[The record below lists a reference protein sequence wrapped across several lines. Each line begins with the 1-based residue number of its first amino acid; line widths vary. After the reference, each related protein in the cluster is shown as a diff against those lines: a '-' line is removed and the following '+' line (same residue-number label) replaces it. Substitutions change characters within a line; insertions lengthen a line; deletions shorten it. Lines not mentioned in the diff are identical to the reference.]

1 MKNFLLLALLLAVFT
16 ASSQTLTKGKANTPR
31 KVDTTQYAK
40 ALQKITAEYD
50 QGKLAALYSIFSTR
64 RNLEKQEAI
73 AYALVNNL
81 PIQKYNEDG
90 TFDELQ
96 RIGPN
101 GTLLYY
107 SLHNVNAAISTRA
120 NHLNTGGTL
129 GLNVNGDG
137 LTAHVWD
144 GGPARP
150 THQEF
155 DGPGGTNR
163 VSINDGVTAINGNS
177 FHAQH
182 VTGTIVASGLVAAAK
197 GMAWQA
203 DAKTHDW
210 NNDLAEA
217 TAEASA
223 GMLIS
228 NHSYGYNA
236 TAIPDAWFGQYGQD
250 AREWDQLMYSA
261 PYYLM
266 VNSAGNDGANNTANA
281 IPLNGQSA
289 YDKLN
294 GTATAKNNFVI
305 ANGQDANVDA
315 NGNLISVTRNSGS
328 SEGPT
333 DDYRIKP
340 DIMGNGTS
348 LYSSLETSDSAY
360 GNLTGTSMSAPN
372 VSGSLLLLQD
382 HYFDLNATF
391 MRAATLK
398 GLALHTADDVAPT
411 GPDANTGWGQMN
423 TKAAAEA
430 ITAAPTGAVISELTL
445 NQGQSYQVTIQSD
458 GVNPLKASISW
469 TDPAGAVNNGTNSNT
484 PALVNDLDLRL
495 SNGTVYT
502 PWRLTGVTT
511 NGFGDNTVDPYE
523 RIDIAGASG
532 QYTLTVTHKGTLS
545 SGSQNFSLIVTG
557 GIIAAASPEI
567 SFGTTTATTTEQTDC
582 SFTDVSIPVNIAMAP
597 SQDADV
603 TFTVSGGTATS
614 GADFDLITTSLTF
627 LQGQTTSQDMIVR
640 VYHDGFVEVPETL
653 TVDFTVNPN
662 GGDATANTNADSVT
676 ITIHDDDLVPAST
689 QNINVYSEDFEDWTG
704 WTNLDRDGDGNG
716 FLSLSFTSGGYT
728 GFTGQFA
735 ASETDLTVLNPSANP
750 PKATA
755 NNYLISPQITIP
767 AGTTNT
773 AFTFSVAGFNTIEH
787 YRLQWTT
794 SIASYAAIDAGIILE
809 ERDATANTGDI
820 RTVNNTS
827 LAGQTGYFVIRH
839 YNSSA
844 NNGILLFDALDVVA
858 TVESPIQT
866 AVNTA
871 TTNDLVLVP
880 GMGTL
885 YGADAGSGAIMMSIT
900 NNNTHN
906 YGCVDMSVSR
916 AGTGA
921 QAYNGSTI
929 PNLVMDKTFDINPA
943 TTTGAGD
950 TSITF
955 YFTEAEIAGWETAV
969 GGTVGVTRN
978 NLVAA
983 RGNASSFTETATLTV
998 GAFGS
1003 NVTLTG
1009 NFTGLDGTYYFG
1021 PIGAFVNCPGVT
1033 KTWNGSTWSP
1043 VGVPT
1048 TSNPVI
1054 LSGNYD
1060 TALHGDLSA
1069 CTLIVNNGVFL
1080 TVSPNDFLQV
1090 NGNITVNGDMDV
1102 LHTGSVVQVDPAAT
1116 VTNNGTI
1123 EVYLTTPV
1131 LQTRDFMVMGSPM
1144 SAETRN
1150 GVFNSAFLVLDHTPG
1165 NFVPHTGVPAGGT
1178 NFADDNG
1185 DFWNSY
1191 NGVINVG
1198 EGYIVRPQSGYTDP
1212 ANQTYSF
1219 VYDQGTLNNGDVTR
1233 TVTYNGTGI
1242 NPDGTP
1248 NALANPYPSAISGDD
1263 LINNNPFINELY
1275 FWEHL
1280 TPPSS
1285 SIPGYGSINFSMG
1298 DISMYTPGGALP
1310 AANDP
1315 GTSTTPN
1322 GIVATGQGFGIK
1334 VNGGANPGTGSV
1346 TFTNA
1351 MRLTTG
1357 NTTLRTP
1364 LADVEKVLLRV
1375 RNDAYNIGSYAL
1387 VGFNPMASNGL
1398 DQGYDTNRM
1407 ATAISLYSHLDDGS
1421 EQLGIQNRGVFE
1433 STVKVPMGF
1442 ATQVEAETNFVISL
1456 ANVEGP
1462 QVSQGA
1468 IYLVDTFE
1476 NTVTDLTVSE
1486 YTFSSIKGTFNERFR
1501 LQFEPEVIL
1510 ETPDVVLETIS
1521 IYPNPVRDILTILSP
1536 RTPVLAVEIVDVT
1549 GRRVQ
1554 KIQYNQSANY
1564 TLDVSSLRSAMY
1576 FIAITTEHGT
1586 VTKRII
1592 KE

>member
-1 MKNFLLLALLLAVFT
+1 M
-16 ASSQTLTKGKANTPR
+16 
-31 KVDTTQYAK
+31 
-40 ALQKITAEYD
+40 
-50 QGKLAALYSIFSTR
+50 
-64 RNLEKQEAI
+64 
-73 AYALVNNL
+73 
-81 PIQKYNEDG
+81 
-90 TFDELQ
+90 
-96 RIGPN
+96 
-101 GTLLYY
+101 
-107 SLHNVNAAISTRA
+107 
-120 NHLNTGGTL
+120 
-129 GLNVNGDG
+129 
-137 LTAHVWD
+137 
-144 GGPARP
+144 
-150 THQEF
+150 
-155 DGPGGTNR
+155 
-163 VSINDGVTAINGNS
+163 
-177 FHAQH
+177 
-182 VTGTIVASGLVAAAK
+182 
-197 GMAWQA
+197 
-203 DAKTHDW
+203 
-210 NNDLAEA
+210 
-217 TAEASA
+217 
-223 GMLIS
+223 
-228 NHSYGYNA
+228 
-236 TAIPDAWFGQYGQD
+236 
-250 AREWDQLMYSA
+250 
-261 PYYLM
+261 
-266 VNSAGNDGANNTANA
+266 
-281 IPLNGQSA
+281 
-289 YDKLN
+289 
-294 GTATAKNNFVI
+294 I